1 MNIFVINKKKIYV
14 LIFLTIIF
22 FLVIYIFFNNYLKNS
37 LQVSNDVNNNL
48 QTSLDALFNSK
59 EKVAYLT
66 FDDGPTKSATP
77 KILDI
82 LKEEDVKASFFVIG
96 KYVKNHPDIVKRAYN
111 EGHYIANHGYNHNNS
126 ILYKNN
132 ESFLSEIKNTDIE
145 ISKAIG
151 IDNYCSHIFRF
162 PNGYSSAIYKSQK
175 KEAFKLLHSID
186 YAYIDWN
193 CLNKDS
199 ELHYNKNQ
207 LLNNFKKSSKNK
219 NTLIVLMH
227 DTTDVSDSSSVL
239 KDTILYLKN
248 QGYIFRNFYDLKYDI
263 RI

>member
-151 IDNYCSHIFRF
+151 IDNYSSHIFRF
-162 PNGYSSAIYKSQK
+162 PNGYSSAIYKNQK
-175 KEAFKLLHSID
+175 KEAVKLLHSID

-199 ELHYNKNQ
+199 ELHYNRNQ

-219 NTLIVLMH
+219 NTLIILMH

>member
-1 MNIFVINKKKIYV
+1 MNIFIINKKKIYI
-14 LIFLTIIF
+14 LIFLIIIF
-22 FLVIYIFFNNYLKNS
+22 FIVLYIFFNKYLKNS
-37 LQVSNDVNNNL
+37 IQASSDVNNDL

-96 KYVKNHPDIVKRAYN
+96 KYVKNHPYIVKRAYK

-132 ESFLSEIKNTDIE
+132 ESFLNEIRNTDIE

-162 PNGYSSAIYKSQK
+162 PNGYSSSIYKSQK
-175 KEAFKLLHSID
+175 KEAVKLLHSID

-199 ELHYNKNQ
+199 EIHYSKNQ

-219 NTLIVLMH
+219 DTLIVLMH

-248 QGYIFRNFYDLKYDI
+248 QGYIFKNFYN
-263 RI
+263 

>member
-151 IDNYCSHIFRF
+151 IDNYSSHIFRF
-162 PNGYSSAIYKSQK
+162 PNGYSSAIYKNQK
-175 KEAFKLLHSID
+175 KEAVKLLHSID

-199 ELHYNKNQ
+199 ELHYNRNQ

>member
-1 MNIFVINKKKIYV
+1 MNILLITKRKIYAII
-14 LIFLTIIF
+14 IFLFLFFIIISYF
-22 FLVIYIFFNNYLKNS
+22 IYTNFFNCS
-37 LQVSNDVNNNL
+37 IQVDSSQDSELQFI
-48 QTSLDALFNSK
+48 LDGLFNSK

-82 LKEEDVKASFFVIG
+82 LKEENVKASFFVIG
-96 KYVKNHPDIVKRAYN
+96 KYVKNHPDIVKRAYS
-111 EGHYIANHGYNHNNS
+111 EGHYIANHGYSHNNS

-162 PNGYSSAIYKSQK
+162 PNGYSSAIYKRQK
-175 KEAFKLLHSID
+175 KEAVRLLHSID

-193 CLNKDS
+193 CLNRDS
-199 ELHYNKNQ
+199 ELHYSKNQ

-219 NTLIVLMH
+219 DTLVVLMH
-227 DTTDVSDSSSVL
+227 DTTDVSNSSSVL

-248 QGYIFRNFYDLKYDI
+248 QGYTFKNFYDLKTI
-263 RI
+263 H

>member
-1 MNIFVINKKKIYV
+1 MRIFLITKRMVYTAVIFLLFIFIIYV
-14 LIFLTIIF
+14 FHNNF
-22 FLVIYIFFNNYLKNS
+22 FSFSIQVDSSTNS
-37 LQVSNDVNNNL
+37 EL
-48 QTSLDALFNSK
+48 QTILDNLFNET

-77 KILDI
+77 KILYI

-96 KYVKNHPDIVKRAYN
+96 KYVKNHPDIVKRTYN

-126 ILYKNN
+126 ALYKNN
-132 ESFLSEIKNTDIE
+132 ESFLNEIKNTDIE

-175 KEAFKLLHSID
+175 KEAVKLLHSID

>member
-126 ILYKNN
+126 VLYKNN
-132 ESFLSEIKNTDIE
+132 ESFLNEIRNTDIE

-151 IDNYCSHIFRF
+151 IDNYSSHIFRF
-162 PNGYSSAIYKSQK
+162 PNGYSSAIYKNQK
-175 KEAFKLLHSID
+175 KEAVKLLHSID

-199 ELHYNKNQ
+199 ELHYNRNQ

-219 NTLIVLMH
+219 NTLIILMH

>member
-1 MNIFVINKKKIYV
+1 MNIFIINKKKIYI
-14 LIFLTIIF
+14 LIFLIIIF
-22 FLVIYIFFNNYLKNS
+22 FIVLYIFFNNYLKNS

-151 IDNYCSHIFRF
+151 IDNYSSHIFRF
-162 PNGYSSAIYKSQK
+162 PNGYSSAIYKNQK
-175 KEAFKLLHSID
+175 KEAVKLLHSID

-199 ELHYNKNQ
+199 ELHYNRNQ

-219 NTLIVLMH
+219 NTLIILMH